1 METAQLEAFA
11 RGLGALPAAVEDVVR
26 RAVNHFGDT
35 EPDGETLATWG
46 QQLRAQCTHLFVAA
60 PQHDLAAVAARH
72 GMSVEL
78 WQSLTAEEKYTRERQ
93 WLATHGQAPGPKQKQ
108 GNYIASG
115 EDLKALEGKSV
126 VERLTYARERA
137 AQQQTG

>member
-1 METAQLEAFA
+1 
-11 RGLGALPAAVEDVVR
+11 
-26 RAVNHFGDT
+26 
-35 EPDGETLATWG
+35 
-46 QQLRAQCTHLFVAA
+46 
-60 PQHDLAAVAARH
+60 
-72 GMSVEL
+72 MSVEL